1 VRFAAAGLLVCLA
14 ALGIS
19 ACGGG
24 SGNSTSTSTSTSTVA
39 TSPPAAANG
48 GHAADGGITPR
59 ATESGQGSDQAT
71 PQGGAGKKSG
81 AAGFR
86 RPGADNS
93 IPDFG
98 GEANAAVRAA
108 ATATLNGY
116 LAARAGGRWSKACSY
131 LGAAIGRQ
139 VAAFVKASQG
149 QAPNCSVLLKTIT
162 EQSPEAAG
170 PLRSP
175 LAAFRVEGDKGFAL
189 LYGPHRQ
196 PYMIPMVREGDS
208 WKVNQLDPVAYPP
221 GSAPAR

>member
-1 VRFAAAGLLVCLA
+1 MFVCIA

-24 SGNSTSTSTSTSTVA
+24 SSSSTSTVA
-39 TSPPAAANG
+39 TAPPTAVG
-48 GHAADGGITPR
+48 GKNAVGGGAPSSS
-59 ATESGQGSDQAT
+59 AKPKQGSKQPVTEGGGGEKTGAT
-71 PQGGAGKKSG
+71 
-81 AAGFR
+81 GFR

-98 GEANAAVRAA
+98 TEADAGVRAA
-108 ATATLNGY
+108 ATSALNAY
-116 LAARAGGRWSKACSY
+116 LATRAAGQWSESCSY
-131 LGAAIGRQ
+131 LGAAIDRQ

-149 QAPNCSVLLKTIT
+149 TAPNCTALLKTIT
-162 EQSPEAAG
+162 EQSPETFS

-189 LYGPHRQ
+189 FYGPHRQ
-196 PYMIPMVREGDS
+196 PYMIPMVREGGS

-221 GSAPAR
+221 GSAPVR